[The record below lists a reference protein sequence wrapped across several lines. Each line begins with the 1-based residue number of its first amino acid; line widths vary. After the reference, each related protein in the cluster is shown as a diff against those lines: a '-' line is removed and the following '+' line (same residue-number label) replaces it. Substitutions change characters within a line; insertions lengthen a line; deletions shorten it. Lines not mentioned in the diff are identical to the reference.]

1 MTAGAQKMIAQLNL
15 APLPVEGGFYRRTW
29 LSADLRP
36 DGRSTGSQIWHLI
49 TPESFSALHRL
60 DAPERWEFQ
69 AGDSIEHVQLDPRD
83 GRCHVQTLGH
93 NTHRNLVVPSGV
105 WQGAR
110 LATCAHPR
118 GWALV
123 GCGMSPAWDE
133 KGFELGRRDDL
144 LRAFPT
150 AASLISVLTR

>member
-1 MTAGAQKMIAQLNL
+1 MTAGAQKMIARLNL
-15 APLPVEGGFYRRTW
+15 APLPGEGGFYRRTW

-36 DGRSTGSQIWHLI
+36 DGRPAGSQIWYLM

-69 AGDSIEHVQLDPRD
+69 AGDPIEHVQLDPRD
-83 GRCHVQTLGH
+83 GTLRVQTLGH
-93 NTHRNLVVPSGV
+93 NTRRSLVVSAGV

-110 LATCAHPR
+110 LAVGPHPR
-118 GWALV
+118 GWALLA
-123 GCGMSPAWDE
+123 CSMSPAWDE

-144 LRAFPT
+144 LGVFPT

>member
-1 MTAGAQKMIAQLNL
+1 MTAGAEKMIARLSL

-36 DGRSTGSQIWHLI
+36 DGRSTGSQIWYLM
-49 TPESFSALHRL
+49 TPEAFSALHRL

-69 AGDSIEHVQLDPRD
+69 AGDPIEHVQLDPRD
-83 GRCHVQTLGH
+83 GTVRVQMLGH
-93 NTHRNLVVPSGV
+93 STRRSLVVPAGS

-110 LATCAHPR
+110 LAACPHPS
-118 GWALV
+118 GWALL

-144 LRAFPT
+144 LGVFPT
-150 AASLISVLTR
+150 AARLISALTR